1 MIRHLALCAFAA
13 AGTYWATSDVNAAI
27 VDFSAIAQGDGTAI
41 SQAFGDTAEVNFT
54 YSLLQGGNNWGQ
66 AAAAA
71 AGSVSYWNGGYS
83 FDDAIYSQSNGN
95 KVQVKIDAAPGFKLT
110 SVDFGFGG
118 YFNQN
123 RSVDYK
129 AFDSFWTE
137 ILGQSS
143 FAISGSTGGT
153 VLSFVQDLSSI
164 IIQFG
169 DDWNVGLNSIS
180 FETAQDT
187 SSVPIPAG
195 IILAGT
201 GLLGLAGTGRLKSR
215 KN

>member
-27 VDFSAIAQGDGTAI
+27 VDFSAIAQGDGTAV

-54 YSLLQGGNNWGQ
+54 YSILQGGNNWGQ
-66 AAAAA
+66 AAASG

-83 FDDAIYSQSNGN
+83 HDDAIYAQSNGT
-95 KVQVKIDAAPGFKLT
+95 KVQVRLDAAPGFKLT
-110 SVDFGFGG
+110 SVDFAFGG
-118 YFNQN
+118 YFNLGQN
-123 RSVDYK
+123 PNV
-129 AFDSFWTE
+129 AVFDGFWNE
-137 ILGQSS
+137 ILGPSS
-143 FAISGSTGGT
+143 FAVSGLAGGS
-153 VLSFVQDLSSI
+153 VLSYVQDLSSI